1 MKLNIRRV
9 PDVINGRLYTYTYWF
24 GDIWFKV
31 IPDGVVGNILLI
43 FNNIVLNVNVTIL
56 PLVKLTPTS
65 YTILNY
71 VLLVYTLKLFD
82 GICG

>member
-1 MKLNIRRV
+1 MKFNIRRV
-9 PDVINGRLYTYTYWF
+9 PDVIDGRLYTYWF
-24 GDIWFKV
+24 VDVWFKV

-43 FNNIVLNVNVTIL
+43 FNNIVVLNVNVTIL